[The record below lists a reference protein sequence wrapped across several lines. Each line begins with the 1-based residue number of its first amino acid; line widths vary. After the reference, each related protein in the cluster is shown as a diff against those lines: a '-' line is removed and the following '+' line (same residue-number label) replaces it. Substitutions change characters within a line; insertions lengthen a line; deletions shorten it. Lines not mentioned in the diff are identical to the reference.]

1 MYKVMIVDDEAV
13 IRKGLICFIDWHA
26 LDCEVVC
33 EAGDGLEAIQMLAV
47 HDVDIIVTDI
57 RMAGM
62 DGIEL
67 ARFVHENDPH
77 IKVILLTAFADFT
90 YAQSAIQYQAVDFV
104 VKTNPSEKIP
114 DAIHKAKRLLL
125 KEKDQERKLIQLEN
139 MVKDSRSEVREKF
152 LKDALYGILAEDAV
166 LRNGVAE
173 LAIQLEHYYVIRI
186 EIHEDADPDDME
198 RSASEDFHKFADSIQ
213 QFLAL
218 AFQAD
223 PHDTFVLNPGSMLAI
238 VSYPNRHASDCAR
251 TLLTTC
257 NEILFMAESFMRF
270 SVSIGISSMHRDVT
284 TLSSA
289 YAESSQAMEGSFY
302 NENHVSFYA
311 PRSGHIPALE
321 ARPYN
326 VAQQV
331 NECLQEGHYDLAI
344 QRLNQWMEKYR
355 SVKEPIENIKAAC
368 LLIGSYCY
376 KLLEAG
382 QLMASAEAG
391 DEPSLYKQIQ
401 ESKSIHNLLHI
412 IEKLIV
418 DLSDAL
424 SVSDRQHNYIVIETQ
439 KYIRENFNR
448 NLTLQI
454 IADHIHVNSSY
465 LSRLYRREAGESIVD
480 AINKHRIEI
489 AKKLLKDP
497 SKKVSEV
504 AGAVG
509 IDTPAYF
516 THVFT
521 KYTGV
526 SPKKYKANVYQG
538 VYL

>member
-33 EAGDGLEAIQMLAV
+33 EAGDGLEAVQLLSM
-47 HDVDIIVTDI
+47 HHVDIIVTDI

-67 ARFVHENDPH
+67 TRFVYENDPH
-77 IKVILLTAFADFT
+77 IKVILLTAFADFS

-114 DAIHKAKRLLL
+114 DAVRKAKQLLL
-125 KEKDQERKLIQLEN
+125 KEKDRERKLIQLEN

-152 LKDALYGILAEDAV
+152 LKDALCGIVTDKAAL
-166 LRNGVAE
+166 LNGVRE
-173 LAIQLEHYYVIRI
+173 LGVQLADYFIVHV
-186 EIHEDADPDDME
+186 EIHEDSALRETD
-198 RSASEDFHKFADSIQ
+198 RGASEDFHKFADAIQ
-213 QFLAL
+213 QYLSL

-223 PHDTFVLNPGSMLAI
+223 PHDMLVLNPNSLSAI
-238 VSYPNRHASDCAR
+238 VSYPGRRSDDCIR
-251 TLLTTC
+251 TLAATC
-257 NEILFMAESFMRF
+257 NEILLMAESFMRF
-270 SVSIGISSMHRDVT
+270 SVSIGISGMHRDVT
-284 TLSSA
+284 TLASA
-289 YAESSQAMEGSFY
+289 YAESCQAMEGSFY
-302 NENHVSFYA
+302 NENHVSVYA
-311 PRSGHIPALE
+311 PRSEHVPAIE
-321 ARPYN
+321 DRPYN

-331 NECLQEGHYDLAI
+331 NECLQAGQYDTAI

-355 SVKEPIENIKAAC
+355 RAKEPVQNIRAAC
-368 LLIGSYCY
+368 LLIGTYCF
-376 KLLEAG
+376 KLLETG
-382 QLMASAEAG
+382 QPAASIQAG
-391 DEPSLYKQIQ
+391 DESSLYKQIQ
-401 ESKSIHNLLHI
+401 ESKSIHSLLHI
-412 IEKLIV
+412 VEKLIV
-418 DLSDAL
+418 ELSDVL
-424 SVSDRQHNYIVIETQ
+424 SSDRPHNYIVIETQ
-439 KYIRENFNR
+439 KFIRENFNR

-465 LSRLYRREAGESIVD
+465 LSRLYRRETGESIVD

-489 AKKLLKDP
+489 AKRLLKDP
-497 SKKVSEV
+497 FKKVSEV
-504 AGAVG
+504 ASAVG

-526 SPKKYKANVYQG
+526 SPKKYKANLYQG
-538 VYL
+538 ASR

>member
-13 IRKGLICFIDWHA
+13 IRKGLVNFIDWNA

-33 EAGDGLEAIQMLAV
+33 EASDGLEAAERLAV
-47 HDVDIIVTDI
+47 HEVHIIVTDI

-67 ARFVHENDPH
+67 SKFVYENFPQ

-90 YAQSAIQYQAVDFV
+90 YAQSAVKYQAVDFV

-114 DAIHKAKRLLL
+114 DAINKAKQLLV
-125 KEKDQERKLIQLEN
+125 KEKDHERKLIQLEN
-139 MVKDSRSEVREKF
+139 IIKDSRSEVREKF
-152 LKDALYGILAEDAV
+152 LKDAVYGIITDEAE
-166 LRNGVAE
+166 LLNGIAK
-173 LAIQLEHYYVIRI
+173 LAIQLEHYYVIDI
-186 EIHEDADPDDME
+186 EIHDDADPNGM
-198 RSASEDFHKFADSIQ
+198 SASEEFRKFADSIQ
-213 QFLAL
+213 QFFFL
-218 AFQAD
+218 AFEAD
-223 PHDTFVLNPGSMLAI
+223 PHYTFVLNHSSLLAL
-238 VSYPNRHASDCAR
+238 VSFPARPASDCTR
-251 TLLTTC
+251 TLLSIC
-257 NEILFMAESFMRF
+257 HEILFMAESFMRF
-270 SVSIGISSMHRDVT
+270 SASIGISSRHRDIL

-289 YAESSQAMEGSFY
+289 YAESCQAMEGSFY

-311 PRSGHIPALE
+311 PRSGQAPSLE
-321 ARPYN
+321 SRPYD
-326 VAQQV
+326 VAQQII
-331 NECLQEGHYDLAI
+331 EGLQEGQYDTAI
-344 QRLNQWMEKYR
+344 RRFNQLMENYR

-376 KLLEAG
+376 NRLEARKP
-382 QLMASAEAG
+382 LSSYSTG

-401 ESKSIHNLLHI
+401 ESRSIHSLLHI

-424 SVSDRQHNYIVIETQ
+424 SVNDRQHNYIVVETQ

-448 NLTLQI
+448 NLSLQV

-465 LSRLYRREAGESIVD
+465 LSRLYRRETGESIVD

-497 SKKVSEV
+497 SKKSIRSSEC
-504 AGAVG
+504 GRNRH
-509 IDTPAYF
+509 PCLL
-516 THVFT
+516 H
-521 KYTGV
+521 
-526 SPKKYKANVYQG
+526 PCVYQI
-538 VYL
+538 YRNKPQKNIN

>member
-13 IRKGLICFIDWHA
+13 IRKGLVNFIDWVA

-33 EAGDGLEAIQMLAV
+33 EASDGLEATERLAI
-47 HDVDIIVTDI
+47 HEVDIIVTDI

-67 ARFVHENDPH
+67 SKFVYENFPH

-90 YAQSAIQYQAVDFV
+90 YAQSAVKYQAVDFV

-114 DAIHKAKRLLL
+114 DAINKAKQLLM
-125 KEKDQERKLIQLEN
+125 KEKDHARKLIQLEN
-139 MVKDSRSEVREKF
+139 IIKDSRSEVREKF
-152 LKDALYGILAEDAV
+152 LKDAVYGIITEEADL
-166 LRNGVAE
+166 LNGIAKF
-173 LAIQLEHYYVIRI
+173 AIQLDHYYVIHI
-186 EIHEDADPDDME
+186 EIHDDSDSNGME
-198 RSASEDFHKFADSIQ
+198 RSSSEDFRKFADSIQ
-213 QFLAL
+213 QFFFL
-218 AFQAD
+218 AFEAD
-223 PHDTFVLNPGSMLAI
+223 PHYTFVLNHSSLLAI
-238 VSYPNRHASDCAR
+238 VSFPARHTSDCTR

-270 SVSIGISSMHRDVT
+270 SVSIGISSMHRDIL
-284 TLSSA
+284 TLSLA
-289 YAESSQAMEGSFY
+289 YAESCQAMEGSFY

-311 PRSGHIPALE
+311 PRSGQVPALE
-321 ARPYN
+321 SRPYD
-326 VAQQV
+326 VAQQII
-331 NECLQEGHYDLAI
+331 ECLQEGHCDTAI
-344 QRLNQWMEKYR
+344 RRLNQLMEKYR

-368 LLIGSYCY
+368 LLIGSYGY
-376 KLLEAG
+376 KLLEARKP
-382 QLMASAEAG
+382 LSSYSTG

-424 SVSDRQHNYIVIETQ
+424 SVSDRQHNYIVLETQ

-448 NLTLQI
+448 NLSLQI

-465 LSRLYRREAGESIVD
+465 LSRLYRRETGESIVD

-497 SKKVSEV
+497 SKKVFEV
-504 AGAVG
+504 ASAVG
-509 IDTPAYF
+509 IDPPAYF

-521 KYTGV
+521 KYTGI
-526 SPKKYKANVYQG
+526 SPKKYKLNILENG
-538 VYL
+538 YL